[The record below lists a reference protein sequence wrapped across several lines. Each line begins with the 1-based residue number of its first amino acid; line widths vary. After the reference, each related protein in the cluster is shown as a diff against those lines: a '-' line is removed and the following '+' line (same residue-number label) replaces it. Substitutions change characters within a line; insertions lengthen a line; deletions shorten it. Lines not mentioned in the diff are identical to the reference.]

1 MMREHE
7 EVRGGDGSGW
17 GAAVFVLE
25 WDDQAGEGGVAE
37 RHLDRLYP
45 TYSAL
50 ACYVTRRI
58 KSEPDRTHLL
68 VHTQRRWGKIEMKK
82 RTQQRFIAALL
93 MVLLTACHSW
103 RPTTVSPQRLIAEE
117 EESPIRVVLS
127 DGTELT
133 LRNPTIQ
140 HDSIITGRVR
150 FGTENLL
157 VRDVSRIEVQRFS
170 LFRTVGVVVLPFAI
184 FAGLS
189 AFSAWYVDAT
199 R

>member
-1 MMREHE
+1 
-7 EVRGGDGSGW
+7 
-17 GAAVFVLE
+17 
-25 WDDQAGEGGVAE
+25 
-37 RHLDRLYP
+37 
-45 TYSAL
+45 
-50 ACYVTRRI
+50 
-58 KSEPDRTHLL
+58 
-68 VHTQRRWGKIEMKK
+68 
-82 RTQQRFIAALL
+82 